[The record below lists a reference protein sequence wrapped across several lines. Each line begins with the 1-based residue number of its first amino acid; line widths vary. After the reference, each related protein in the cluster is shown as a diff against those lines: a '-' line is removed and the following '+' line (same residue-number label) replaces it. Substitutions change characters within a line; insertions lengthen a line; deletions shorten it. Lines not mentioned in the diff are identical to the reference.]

1 MRASLVGLRKKALCL
16 CSLAKIMRLL
26 QEVLVADEGG
36 SAASGAPTAAAASY
50 GAGYGGGHHY
60 GHGYMSPTAYS
71 HSAVESSGA
80 GDSTMWIMMATVFV
94 GYMALFFV
102 MFSTWCACRLNPRTR
117 LTSFLSVSDAL
128 AVLACLRSFW
138 RPRAG
143 AQAPFTRFPDMEQA
157 QHEAFKHSPV
167 SELDQVWR
175 KAFVGKVYT
184 LLVLQIA
191 ITLVICFGMMQIGG
205 YDFYVWLSTAGAWTR
220 MVAFVLTFVVLISM
234 ICFKSRYPM
243 NLVLLFTFTCLMSYT
258 VGVLCTA
265 YAAAGMQSIVIE
277 AFALTSLIF
286 VGLTIFTMQSKIDF
300 SFLGLVLPVLLFA
313 FILWGFFSMIAFP
326 SFMFSQVYALAGTI
340 IFSLYVLYDTHAIT
354 TYLSYDDYVL
364 GAINLYLDFVNL
376 FLMILQLLMG
386 THQRE

>member
-1 MRASLVGLRKKALCL
+1 MG
-16 CSLAKIMRLL
+16 
-26 QEVLVADEGG
+26 
-36 SAASGAPTAAAASY
+36 
-50 GAGYGGGHHY
+50 
-60 GHGYMSPTAYS
+60 
-71 HSAVESSGA
+71 
-80 GDSTMWIMMATVFV
+80 
-94 GYMALFFV
+94 
-102 MFSTWCACRLNPRTR
+102 
-117 LTSFLSVSDAL
+117 
-128 AVLACLRSFW
+128 
-138 RPRAG
+138 
-143 AQAPFTRFPDMEQA
+143 
-157 QHEAFKHSPV
+157 
-167 SELDQVWR
+167 
-175 KAFVGKVYT
+175 
-184 LLVLQIA
+184 
-191 ITLVICFGMMQIGG
+191 GG

-376 FLMILQLLMG
+376 FLMILQLLTGMR
-386 THQRE
+386 RE